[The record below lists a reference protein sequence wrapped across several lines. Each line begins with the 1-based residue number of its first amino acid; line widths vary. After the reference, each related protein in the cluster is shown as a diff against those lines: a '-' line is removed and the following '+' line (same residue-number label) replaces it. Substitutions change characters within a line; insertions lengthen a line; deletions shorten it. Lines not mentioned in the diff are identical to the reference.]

1 MILYTDAYP
10 KFTDRCILGL
20 FQPSENGVTAYL
32 SKIATEERK
41 VENLTRL
48 IDKEC
53 TYSNSL
59 VWLSNLVSHTF

>member
-1 MILYTDAYP
+1 MISFTDTYV

-53 TYSNSL
+53 TCSNYL
-59 VWLSNLVSHTF
+59 VSLSNIIV